1 MGSENQTIANTKVSQ
16 CYKLLIIQQH
26 HCALQQDN
34 ADCPATQQ
42 TSNYVHN
49 LPLHFENGLSIT

>member
-1 MGSENQTIANTKVSQ
+1 MCSKNQTTAYTMVGQ
-16 CYKLLIIQQH
+16 CYKLLVTQQH
-26 HCALQQDN
+26 HCTLQQDN

-49 LPLHFENGLSIT
+49 LPLHFENGLSTT